1 LLAVFLSILIDY
13 LPKVSYI
20 YLEFEIKRGE
30 TMNQQQEALKAYIG
44 LLRTSHRLEQLA
56 KQDVTCYDLNIT
68 EFSVLELLLHKGPQT
83 IQKIKEKILIASSST
98 TYVIDQLHKKGYVT
112 RTPSEKDR
120 RITYVELT
128 EAGLIEEIFPT
139 HAKRIAEA
147 FEQLSS
153 EELTLLQKT
162 LRKITNETK

>member
-1 LLAVFLSILIDY
+1 M
-13 LPKVSYI
+13 
-20 YLEFEIKRGE
+20 
-30 TMNQQQEALKAYIG
+30 TQQQEALKAYIG

-120 RITYVELT
+120 RM
-128 EAGLIEEIFPT
+128 
-139 HAKRIAEA
+139 
-147 FEQLSS
+147 QS
-153 EELTLLQKT
+153 ELQKH
-162 LRKITNETK
+162 LNNSLPKN

>member
-1 LLAVFLSILIDY
+1 VTSCLASCSSRWLVL
-13 LPKVSYI
+13 
-20 YLEFEIKRGE
+20 
-30 TMNQQQEALKAYIG
+30 N
-44 LLRTSHRLEQLA
+44 
-56 KQDVTCYDLNIT
+56 NIT

-128 EAGLIEEIFPT
+128 GVN
-139 HAKRIAEA
+139 
-147 FEQLSS
+147 SS
-153 EELTLLQKT
+153 EESCSNASAI
-162 LRKITNETK
+162 RFACIGKISSINVFPASVKLYEK

>member
-1 LLAVFLSILIDY
+1 
-13 LPKVSYI
+13 
-20 YLEFEIKRGE
+20 
-30 TMNQQQEALKAYIG
+30 MNQQQEALKAYIG

-120 RITYVELT
+120 RM
-128 EAGLIEEIFPT
+128 
-139 HAKRIAEA
+139 
-147 FEQLSS
+147 QS
-153 EELTLLQKT
+153 ELQKH
-162 LRKITNETK
+162 LNNSLPKN

>member
-1 LLAVFLSILIDY
+1 
-13 LPKVSYI
+13 
-20 YLEFEIKRGE
+20 
-30 TMNQQQEALKAYIG
+30 G

-120 RITYVELT
+120 RIT
-128 EAGLIEEIFPT
+128 
-139 HAKRIAEA
+139 
-147 FEQLSS
+147 
-153 EELTLLQKT
+153 
-162 LRKITNETK
+162 

>member
-1 LLAVFLSILIDY
+1 MYADSDIPKEDWEKDFMKNHRSRSQIQRLIRPEEIGRFVTFVASPDSSSFSGEALRIDGGLVQQSSKINKKDSQQKFTFLLAVFLSILIDY

-83 IQKIKEKILIASSST
+83 IQKL
-98 TYVIDQLHKKGYVT
+98 
-112 RTPSEKDR
+112 R
-120 RITYVELT
+120 RK
-128 EAGLIEEIFPT
+128 F
-139 HAKRIAEA
+139 
-147 FEQLSS
+147 
-153 EELTLLQKT
+153 
-162 LRKITNETK
+162 

>member
-1 LLAVFLSILIDY
+1 MS
-13 LPKVSYI
+13 
-20 YLEFEIKRGE
+20 
-30 TMNQQQEALKAYIG
+30 QQQEALKAYIG
-44 LLRTSHRLEQLA
+44 LLRTSHQLEQLA

-98 TYVIDQLHKKGYVT
+98 SYVIDKLHNKGYVK

-128 EAGLIEEIFPT
+128 EARKTLIEEIFPT

>member
-1 LLAVFLSILIDY
+1 M
-13 LPKVSYI
+13 
-20 YLEFEIKRGE
+20 
-30 TMNQQQEALKAYIG
+30 TQQQEALKAYIG
-44 LLRTSHRLEQLA
+44 LLRTSHQLEQLA

-83 IQKIKEKILIASSST
+83 IQKIASSST

-128 EAGLIEEIFPT
+128 EAGKTLIEEIFPM

>member
-1 LLAVFLSILIDY
+1 MLAVFLSILIDY

-30 TMNQQQEALKAYIG
+30 T
-44 LLRTSHRLEQLA
+44 
-56 KQDVTCYDLNIT
+56 
-68 EFSVLELLLHKGPQT
+68 
-83 IQKIKEKILIASSST
+83 IASSST

-128 EAGLIEEIFPT
+128 EAGKTLIKEIFPT

>member
-1 LLAVFLSILIDY
+1 
-13 LPKVSYI
+13 
-20 YLEFEIKRGE
+20 
-30 TMNQQQEALKAYIG
+30 MNQQQEALKAYIG

-120 RITYVELT
+120 RIT
-128 EAGLIEEIFPT
+128 

>member
-1 LLAVFLSILIDY
+1 
-13 LPKVSYI
+13 
-20 YLEFEIKRGE
+20 
-30 TMNQQQEALKAYIG
+30 MNQQQEALKAYIG

-98 TYVIDQLHKKGYVT
+98 TYVIDQLHK
-112 RTPSEKDR
+112 RLCNAHPSEKDR

-128 EAGLIEEIFPT
+128 EAGKTLIEEIFPT

-153 EELTLLQKT
+153 EELTLLQK
-162 LRKITNETK
+162 LYEK

>member
-56 KQDVTCYDLNIT
+56 EQDVTCYDLNIT

-83 IQKIKEKILIASSST
+83 IQKIKEEDK
-98 TYVIDQLHKKGYVT
+98 
-112 RTPSEKDR
+112 
-120 RITYVELT
+120 
-128 EAGLIEEIFPT
+128 
-139 HAKRIAEA
+139 
-147 FEQLSS
+147 
-153 EELTLLQKT
+153 
-162 LRKITNETK
+162 